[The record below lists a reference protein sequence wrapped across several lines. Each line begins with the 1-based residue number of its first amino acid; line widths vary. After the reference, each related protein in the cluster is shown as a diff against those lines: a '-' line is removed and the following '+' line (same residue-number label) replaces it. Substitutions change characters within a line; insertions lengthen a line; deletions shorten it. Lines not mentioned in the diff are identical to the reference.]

1 MTTRLRPIWASP
13 RDMHVSGENHSVYAE
28 AHVFANTQ
36 DESHLM
42 KVDTQCMRWREHD
55 LEKWADFEVG

>member
-1 MTTRLRPIWASP
+1 
-13 RDMHVSGENHSVYAE
+13 MHVSGENHSVYAE